1 MQEYEIKIEWSNITE
16 ESEIKSVNKQ
26 AKASAKGYKKSDT

>member
-1 MQEYEIKIEWSNITE
+1 MQKYEIKIEWNNITE
-16 ESEIKSVNKQ
+16 ENEIKSINKQ